1 MNTRFHPP
9 LRVIGFCL
17 IFVGGLSTL
26 ARGQEPRVLF
36 NGRDLAGWKVFVDQ
50 KGENY
55 DPASSADP
63 AKIFKVEDGV
73 LHISGER
80 YGYIITEDEYEN
92 YHLTVEFKWGE
103 KRWAPRA
110 TAARDS
116 GILYHCQGPDKIWP
130 TSIECQIIEDFCGD
144 FILVGGTSLTVGGK
158 TQKGGRFIRTKSF
171 EKPLGEW
178 NTLEV
183 VCAGDKIL
191 HKVNGE
197 VVNEGSG
204 ASVTKGK
211 ILLQSEGAEVFFRKV
226 ELKPLPR

>member
-1 MNTRFHPP
+1 
-9 LRVIGFCL
+9 
-17 IFVGGLSTL
+17 
-26 ARGQEPRVLF
+26 
-36 NGRDLAGWKVFVDQ
+36 
-50 KGENY
+50 
-55 DPASSADP
+55 
-63 AKIFKVEDGV
+63 
-73 LHISGER
+73 
-80 YGYIITEDEYEN
+80 
-92 YHLTVEFKWGE
+92 
-103 KRWAPRA
+103 
-110 TAARDS
+110 
-116 GILYHCQGPDKIWP
+116 
-130 TSIECQIIEDFCGD
+130 
-144 FILVGGTSLTVGGK
+144 VGGK